1 MNLEDYI
8 ENVEYF
14 HIGKKTTVCLLTL
27 NNGFEI
33 TSTSACL
40 NEMVY
45 KEDVEKQSIVDKA
58 LVFNTLATE
67 QGTMKEEKEEVVK
80 ED

>member
-8 ENVEYF
+8 EKIDF
-14 HIGKKTTVCLLTL
+14 FRIGKKTTICLLTL

-33 TSTSACL
+33 VSSSACL

-45 KEDVEKQSIVDKA
+45 KEDVGKAIAKELAFQKLYEYLTVKKA
-58 LVFNTLATE
+58 LEYKNGVSNE
-67 QGTMKEEKEEVVK
+67 
-80 ED
+80 